1 MKKLTSLLIVLFMT
15 AAMVQHANA
24 QNPISFGLKGGL
36 NIANLHGSDIERDTR
51 TGVLLGAVLE
61 INVPVLPFGV
71 ESGVY
76 YSQKG
81 AEFSDGNIES
91 SLKLDYIEVPVM
103 AKFQLGPP
111 GPITPS
117 LAIGP
122 YLGFNINAEEEHV
135 SGGVYTG
142 TNDISD
148 RISGT
153 EFGGVAAV
161 GFDFNLGITKLN
173 ATARYSYGFTSV
185 WDDSDVDSD
194 RNAVF
199 SIAVGIMF

>member
-1 MKKLTSLLIVLFMT
+1 MRKLTSLLVVIFITTVM
-15 AAMVQHANA
+15 AQSVHA
-24 QNPISFGLKGGL
+24 QSPVSFGLKAGM
-36 NIANLHGSDIERDTR
+36 NISNLHGSDFEPDAK
-51 TGVLLGAVLE
+51 TGILLGAVLD
-61 INVPVLPFGV
+61 INVPALPFGV

-81 AEFSDGNIES
+81 AELSGDNFES
-91 SLKLDYIEVPVM
+91 KIKLDYIEVPVM

-117 LAIGP
+117 LAVGP
-122 YLGFNINAEEEHV
+122 YLGFNVNAEEEFS
-135 SGGVYTG
+135 SGGVTQ
-142 TNDISD
+142 TDDISD
-148 RISGT
+148 GIKGT
-153 EFGGVAAV
+153 EFGGVGAL
-161 GFDFNLGITKLN
+161 GLDFNLGLTKLN

-199 SIAVGIMF
+199 SIALGIMF

>member
-1 MKKLTSLLIVLFMT
+1 MKKLTSLLIILFMT
-15 AAMVQHANA
+15 AAMIQQANA
-24 QNPISFGLKGGL
+24 QSPVSFGLKGGL
-36 NIANLHGSDIERDTR
+36 NISNLHGSDFEPDAR
-51 TGVLLGAVLE
+51 TGVLLGAVID

-81 AEFSDGNIES
+81 AELSDGNFDSKI
-91 SLKLDYIEVPVM
+91 KLDYIEVPVM

-111 GPITPS
+111 GPVTPS

-122 YLGFNINAEEEHV
+122 YLGFNVNAEEEFTA
-135 SGGVYTG
+135 GGVTE

-148 RISGT
+148 AIKGT
-153 EFGGVAAV
+153 EFGGVAAL
-161 GFDFNLGITKLN
+161 GLDFNLGLTKLN

-185 WDDSDVDSD
+185 WDDSDMDSD

>member
-1 MKKLTSLLIVLFMT
+1 MKKLTSLLLVLFMT
-15 AAMVQHANA
+15 AAMVQYANA
-24 QNPISFGLKGGL
+24 QSPVSFGLKGGL
-36 NIANLHGSDIERDTR
+36 NISNLHGSDLEPDAK
-51 TGVLLGAVLE
+51 TGILLGAVLE
-61 INVPVLPFGV
+61 INAPVLPFGV

-81 AEFSDGNIES
+81 AELSGDNFDSKV
-91 SLKLDYIEVPVM
+91 KLDYIEVPVM

-117 LAIGP
+117 FAVGP
-122 YLGFNINAEEEHV
+122 YLGFNINAEQEG
-135 SGGVYTG
+135 SFGGFTG
-142 TNDISD
+142 TGDISD
-148 RISGT
+148 NIKGT

-161 GFDFNLGITKLN
+161 GLDFNLGVTKLN
-173 ATARYSYGFTSV
+173 GTARYSYGFTSV
-185 WDDSDVDSD
+185 WDDSDIDSD